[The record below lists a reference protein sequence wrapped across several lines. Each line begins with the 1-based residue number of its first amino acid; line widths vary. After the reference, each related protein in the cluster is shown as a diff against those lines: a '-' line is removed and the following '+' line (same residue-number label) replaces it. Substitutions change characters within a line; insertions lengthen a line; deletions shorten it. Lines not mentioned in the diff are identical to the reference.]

1 MRPDVSFKSQFKF
14 WMQKLEFRVFFSLCI
29 TSYTNLRK
37 NYAHTVL
44 LRMFYSKRGQVEI
57 NWTCKGG
64 DFQLTKSVLSPFLH
78 SWSSDSHLN
87 QRSKLSFTVEAIK
100 YICSLWLVLD
110 LKQNT
115 RNLVFNE
122 PYSVFWYATRE
133 N

>member
-1 MRPDVSFKSQFKF
+1 MGPDVSFKSQFKF

-44 LRMFYSKRGQVEI
+44 LRMFYSKRGQG
-57 NWTCKGG
+57 KGS

-100 YICSLWLVLD
+100 YKCSLWLVLD

-122 PYSVFWYATRE
+122 PYSVF
-133 N
+133 